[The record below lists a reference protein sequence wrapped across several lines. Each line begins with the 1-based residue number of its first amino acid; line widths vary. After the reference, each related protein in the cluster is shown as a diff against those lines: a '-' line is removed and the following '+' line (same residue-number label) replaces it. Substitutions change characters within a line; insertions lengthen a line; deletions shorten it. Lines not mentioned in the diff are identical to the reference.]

1 MKQKKKMTLAGKR
14 AVVGLLFISP
24 WLLGFIAFYVRSL
37 IMSIQFS
44 LNVVTIDPNAG
55 GYTLEF
61 NGIGNFIYEF
71 TQHATFSQTLVTS
84 LRDILIDV
92 PLIVFFSLFMA
103 ILLNKKFTGRTL
115 VRAIFFIPVIMN
127 SEAIVTAINT
137 VREMMAGGLSPTSA
151 AMTEAAQHSG
161 VNMEYYLALF
171 KELALP
177 DSLVDYVVGAVSRI
191 NDIISASGVQIVIF
205 IAALQ
210 SIPSSLYE
218 VAKIEGATSYET
230 FWKVTFPMVM
240 PHIITNIVYT
250 VVDSFVNSQ
259 IVDMAYQT
267 AFKQMTWGLSAAM
280 SLTTT
285 VIICAILAVVCGFI
299 QKRTFYYN

>member
-1 MKQKKKMTLAGKR
+1 MKKKKKLTLTGRR
-14 AVVGLLFISP
+14 AIVGLLFISP
-24 WLLGFIAFYVRSL
+24 WLVGFLAFYVRSFVMA
-37 IMSIQFS
+37 IHFS
-44 LNVVTIDPNAG
+44 VSEVGINPGVG
-55 GYTLEF
+55 GYTTKFVGLD
-61 NGIGNFIYEF
+61 NFIYEF
-71 TQHATFSQTLVTS
+71 TQHANFSQTLVTS
-84 LRDILIDV
+84 LKDIVIDV

-103 ILLNKKFTGRTL
+103 LLLNKKFTGRTL

-127 SEAIVTAINT
+127 SEALVSAIELA
-137 VREMMAGGLSPTSA
+137 RSAMMGGLSATSA
-151 AMTEAAQHSG
+151 AISESASSG
-161 VNMEYYLALF
+161 VNMDYYLSLF

-177 DSLVDYVVGAVSRI
+177 DSLLDYVVGAIGRI

-218 VAKIEGATSYET
+218 VAKIEGATGYET

-250 VVDSFVNSQ
+250 VVDSFTDSE
-259 IVDMAYQT
+259 IVDMAYET
-267 AFKQMTWGLSAAM
+267 AYTNQIWGLSSAM

-285 VIICAILAVVCGFI
+285 VLVCLILGIVCGLI

>member
-1 MKQKKKMTLAGKR
+1 MKKKKGMTLTGKR

-24 WLLGFIAFYVRSL
+24 WIVGFLAFYVRSF
-37 IMSIQFS
+37 IMTIQFALS
-44 LNVVTIDPNAG
+44 EVNVNPGVG
-55 GYTLEF
+55 GYTTRFLGLE
-61 NGIGNFIYEF
+61 NFVYEF
-71 TQHATFSQTLVTS
+71 TKHPDFSKTLVTS
-84 LRDILIDV
+84 LQDILIDV

-103 ILLNKKFTGRTL
+103 LLLNKKFTGRTL

-127 SEAIVTAINT
+127 ADAIVSAI
-137 VREMMAGGLSPTSA
+137 EMARSAMMGGVSATSA
-151 AMTEAAQHSG
+151 AIAESTSGG
-161 VNMEYYLALF
+161 VNIEYYLSLF

-177 DSLVDYVVGAVSRI
+177 DSLLDYVVGAIGRL

-218 VAKIEGATSYET
+218 VAKIEGATGYET
-230 FWKVTFPMVM
+230 FWKVTFPMVL

-250 VVDSFVNSQ
+250 VVDSFTNSQ
-259 IVDMAYQT
+259 IVDMAYET
-267 AFKQMTWGLSAAM
+267 AYTDQIWGLSSAM

-285 VIICAILAVVCGFI
+285 VLICLILGIVCGLI

>member
-1 MKQKKKMTLAGKR
+1 MNKKKGLTLTGKR

-24 WLLGFIAFYVRSL
+24 WIIGFLAFYVRRF
-37 IMSIQFS
+37 IMTIQFGLS
-44 LNVVTIDPNAG
+44 EGTITPGVG
-55 GYTLEF
+55 GYSLRFVALE
-61 NGIGNFIYEF
+61 NFVYEF
-71 TQHATFSQTLVTS
+71 TKHPQFSQTLVTS
-84 LRDILIDV
+84 LQDILIDV

-103 ILLNKKFTGRTL
+103 LLLNKKFPGRTL

-127 SEAIVTAINT
+127 SDAIVSAI
-137 VREMMAGGLSPTSA
+137 EMARSAMMGGVSSTSA
-151 AMTEAAQHSG
+151 AIAESSSSG
-161 VNMEYYLALF
+161 VNMEYYLSLF

-177 DSLVDYVVGAVSRI
+177 DSLLDYVVGAIGRI
-191 NDIISASGVQIVIF
+191 SDIISASGVQIVIF

-218 VAKIEGATSYET
+218 VAKIEGATGYET
-230 FWKVTFPMVM
+230 FWKVTFPMVL

-250 VVDSFVNSQ
+250 VVDSFTNSQ
-259 IVDMAYQT
+259 IVDMAYET
-267 AFKQMTWGLSAAM
+267 AYKEQMWGLSSAM

-285 VIICAILAVVCGFI
+285 VLVCVILGVVCGLI

>member
-1 MKQKKKMTLAGKR
+1 MKKKKGMTLTGKR

-24 WLLGFIAFYVRSL
+24 WIVGFLAFYVRSF
-37 IMSIQFS
+37 IMTIQFALS
-44 LNVVTIDPNAG
+44 EVNVNPGVG
-55 GYTLEF
+55 GYTTKFLGLE
-61 NGIGNFIYEF
+61 NFVYEF
-71 TQHATFSQTLVTS
+71 TKHPRFSQTLVTS
-84 LRDILIDV
+84 LQDILIDV

-103 ILLNKKFTGRTL
+103 LLLNKKFTGRTL

-127 SEAIVTAINT
+127 ADAIVSAI
-137 VREMMAGGLSPTSA
+137 EMARSAMMGGVSATSA
-151 AMTEAAQHSG
+151 AISESTSGG
-161 VNMEYYLALF
+161 VNIEYYLSLF

-177 DSLVDYVVGAVSRI
+177 DSLLDYVVGAIGRL

-218 VAKIEGATSYET
+218 VAKIEGATGYET
-230 FWKVTFPMVM
+230 FWKVTFPMVL

-250 VVDSFVNSQ
+250 VVDSFTNSQ
-259 IVDMAYQT
+259 IVDMAYET
-267 AFKQMTWGLSAAM
+267 AYTDQIWGLSSAM

-285 VIICAILAVVCGFI
+285 VLICLILGIVCGLI

>member
-1 MKQKKKMTLAGKR
+1 MKKKKGMTLTGKR

-24 WLLGFIAFYVRSL
+24 WIVGFLAFYVRSF
-37 IMSIQFS
+37 IMTIQFALS
-44 LNVVTIDPNAG
+44 EVNVNPGVG
-55 GYTLEF
+55 GYTTRFLGLE
-61 NGIGNFIYEF
+61 NFVYEF
-71 TQHATFSQTLVTS
+71 TKHPNFSQTLVTS
-84 LRDILIDV
+84 LQDILIDV

-103 ILLNKKFTGRTL
+103 LLLNKKFTGRTL

-127 SEAIVTAINT
+127 ADAIVSAI
-137 VREMMAGGLSPTSA
+137 EMARSAMMGGVSATSA
-151 AMTEAAQHSG
+151 AIAESTSGG
-161 VNMEYYLALF
+161 VNIEYYLSLF

-177 DSLVDYVVGAVSRI
+177 DSLLDYVVGAIGRL

-218 VAKIEGATSYET
+218 VAKIEGATGYET
-230 FWKVTFPMVM
+230 FWKVTFPMVL

-250 VVDSFVNSQ
+250 VVDSFTNSQ
-259 IVDMAYQT
+259 IVDMAYET
-267 AFKQMTWGLSAAM
+267 AYTDQIWGLSSAM

-285 VIICAILAVVCGFI
+285 VLICLILGIVCGLI

>member
-1 MKQKKKMTLAGKR
+1 MKKKKGMTLTGKR

-24 WLLGFIAFYVRSL
+24 WIVGFLAFYVRSF
-37 IMSIQFS
+37 IMTIQFALS
-44 LNVVTIDPNAG
+44 EVNVNPGVG
-55 GYTLEF
+55 GYTTKFLGLE
-61 NGIGNFIYEF
+61 NFVYEF
-71 TQHATFSQTLVTS
+71 TKHPNFSQTLVTS
-84 LRDILIDV
+84 LQDILIDV

-103 ILLNKKFTGRTL
+103 LLLNKKFTGRTL

-127 SEAIVTAINT
+127 ADAIVSAI
-137 VREMMAGGLSPTSA
+137 EMARSAMMGGVSATSA
-151 AMTEAAQHSG
+151 AIAESTSGG
-161 VNMEYYLALF
+161 VNIEYYLSLF

-177 DSLVDYVVGAVSRI
+177 DSLLDYVVGAIGRL

-218 VAKIEGATSYET
+218 VAKIEGATGYET
-230 FWKVTFPMVM
+230 FWKVTFPMVL

-250 VVDSFVNSQ
+250 VVDSFTNSE
-259 IVDMAYQT
+259 IVDMAYKT
-267 AFKQMTWGLSAAM
+267 AYTDQIWGLSSAM

-285 VIICAILAVVCGFI
+285 VLICLILGIVCGLI

>member
-1 MKQKKKMTLAGKR
+1 MKKKKGMTLTGKR

-24 WLLGFIAFYVRSL
+24 WIVGFLAFYVRSF
-37 IMSIQFS
+37 IMTIQFALS
-44 LNVVTIDPNAG
+44 EVNVNPGVG
-55 GYTLEF
+55 GYTTRFLGLE
-61 NGIGNFIYEF
+61 NFVYEF
-71 TQHATFSQTLVTS
+71 TKHPRFSQTLVTS
-84 LRDILIDV
+84 LQDILIDV

-103 ILLNKKFTGRTL
+103 LLLNKKFTGRTL

-127 SEAIVTAINT
+127 ADAIVSAI
-137 VREMMAGGLSPTSA
+137 EMARSAMMGGVSATSA
-151 AMTEAAQHSG
+151 AISESTSGG
-161 VNMEYYLALF
+161 VNIEYYLSLF

-177 DSLVDYVVGAVSRI
+177 DSLLDYVVGAIGRL

-218 VAKIEGATSYET
+218 VAKIEGATGYET
-230 FWKVTFPMVM
+230 FWKVTFPMVL

-250 VVDSFVNSQ
+250 VVDSFTNSQ
-259 IVDMAYQT
+259 IVDMAYET
-267 AFKQMTWGLSAAM
+267 AYTDQIWGLSSAM

-285 VIICAILAVVCGFI
+285 VLICLILGIVCGLI

>member
-1 MKQKKKMTLAGKR
+1 MKKKKGMTLTGKR

-24 WLLGFIAFYVRSL
+24 WIVGFLAFYVRSF
-37 IMSIQFS
+37 IMTIQFALS
-44 LNVVTIDPNAG
+44 EVNVNPGVG
-55 GYTLEF
+55 GYTTRFLGLE
-61 NGIGNFIYEF
+61 NFVYEF
-71 TQHATFSQTLVTS
+71 TKHPNFSQTLVTS
-84 LRDILIDV
+84 LQDILIDV

-103 ILLNKKFTGRTL
+103 LLLNKKFTGRTL

-127 SEAIVTAINT
+127 ADAIVSAI
-137 VREMMAGGLSPTSA
+137 EMARSAMMGGVSATSA
-151 AMTEAAQHSG
+151 AIAESTSGG
-161 VNMEYYLALF
+161 VNMEYYLSLF

-177 DSLVDYVVGAVSRI
+177 DSLLDYVVGAIGRL

-218 VAKIEGATSYET
+218 VAKIEGATGYET
-230 FWKVTFPMVM
+230 FWKVTFPMVL

-250 VVDSFVNSQ
+250 VVDSFTNSQ
-259 IVDMAYQT
+259 IVDMAYET
-267 AFKQMTWGLSAAM
+267 AYTDQIWGLSSAM

-285 VIICAILAVVCGFI
+285 VLICLILGIVCGLI